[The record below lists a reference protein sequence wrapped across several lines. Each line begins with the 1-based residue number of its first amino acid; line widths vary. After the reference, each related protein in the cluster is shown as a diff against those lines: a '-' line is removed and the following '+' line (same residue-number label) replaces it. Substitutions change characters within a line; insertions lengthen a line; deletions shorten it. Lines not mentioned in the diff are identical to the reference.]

1 MNNRYDNQNNATF
14 LTLEGGLAH
23 TKPITRT
30 ISTMKP
36 DLALRYLLMT
46 LLALSTISCGSTRK
60 LLNVETSAEL
70 TFITSKDLNPDQD
83 GRASPIVIKAFSLSD
98 DRQFKREDFLSLY
111 ENPAER
117 LGSDLIDS
125 VELKEFSPDETRV
138 ENIPLTPQTR
148 FIGLMGEFVQ
158 YDRAEALL
166 IIPIE
171 PHKTNNYII
180 RVERLRLTISDE

>member
-1 MNNRYDNQNNATF
+1 
-14 LTLEGGLAH
+14 
-23 TKPITRT
+23 
-30 ISTMKP
+30 MKP

-148 FIGLMGEFVQ
+148 FIGLMGEVVQ
-158 YDRAEALL
+158 
-166 IIPIE
+166 
-171 PHKTNNYII
+171 
-180 RVERLRLTISDE
+180 SDTLQGNPFHV